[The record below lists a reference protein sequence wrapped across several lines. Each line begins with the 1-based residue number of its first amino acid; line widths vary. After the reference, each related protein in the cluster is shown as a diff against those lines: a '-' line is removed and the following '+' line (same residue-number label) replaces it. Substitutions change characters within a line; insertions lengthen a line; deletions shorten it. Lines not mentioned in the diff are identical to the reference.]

1 MTLLKQRQVVT
12 VSLAGLKPAIPKS
25 NPSPEPVKREP
36 TKAMNNSPSVPPQ
49 SSKEPNNSQPPRPNH
64 ATDDAAL
71 DALVNSVN
79 DIDL

>member
-1 MTLLKQRQVVT
+1 
-12 VSLAGLKPAIPKS
+12 
-25 NPSPEPVKREP
+25 
-36 TKAMNNSPSVPPQ
+36 MNTSPSIPAQALEKSHPT
-49 SSKEPNNSQPPRPNH
+49 QPHRPNH